1 MDDAHHG
8 GSNVTRRK
16 QTASVIAAFTLTVG
30 LVASSIPAS
39 AAPAGWHRIP
49 TSWGANLRS
58 VATGQAFT
66 TGDKTW
72 LAGTAYP
79 NDGSDV
85 NRPVVQVC
93 SGSSCT
99 LTHLPIQQSPYGG
112 VAVGVSGTSDTDV
125 WVVGAL
131 YGDDGAESVS
141 WHWNGAKWIVVRGN
155 DVDGEVTL
163 TQVLSVSASESWALA
178 NNNFEDG
185 VTGTVYHRV
194 GTSWTEVNSFLN
206 PGIFPDNCAEWY
218 YNTWS
223 DLAYVGGEP
232 VILGVCDGTPVI
244 LKQRSATVWARID
257 TGLPTD
263 VTYTHATV
271 VNSQLWVSGQRA
283 DGSTDVE
290 RRAYGQWI
298 AVPVTGLTGATI
310 KSMAAGP
317 GGTVIAVGH
326 TGTSTEPTAA
336 SWQWNGTVWTALSTP
351 ATAGASWLSTV
362 SIASSGYAVA
372 AGADSTKPTKPPF
385 LSRG

>member
-1 MDDAHHG
+1 M
-8 GSNVTRRK
+8 
-16 QTASVIAAFTLTVG
+16 TAFATAVG
-30 LVASSIPAS
+30 LVASSMPAY
-39 AAPAGWHRIP
+39 AAPAGWHRVP
-49 TSWGANLRS
+49 SNWGSNLRT
-58 VATGQAFT
+58 VTAGQVFT

-79 NDGSDV
+79 NSDTDV
-85 NRPVVQVC
+85 DRPVVQVC

-99 LTHLPIQQSPYGG
+99 LTHLPIQQSQFGG
-112 VAVGVSGTSDTDV
+112 VAVGVSGTSDADV

-131 YGDDGAESVS
+131 YGADGAESVS
-141 WHWNGAKWIVVRGN
+141 WHWNGTTWTVVPGT
-155 DVDGEVTL
+155 DIDGEVTL
-163 TQVLSVSASESWALA
+163 QKVLSVSTSESWALA
-178 NNNFEDG
+178 VNNFEDG
-185 VTGTVYHRV
+185 TTGTVYHRV
-194 GTSWTEVNSFLN
+194 GTTWTEVDSILN
-206 PGIFPDNCAEWY
+206 PSIFPDNCAEWY

-244 LKQRSATVWARID
+244 LKQRSATAWARID

-271 VNSQLWVSGQRA
+271 VNNHLWVSGQRA

-290 RRAYGQWI
+290 RRDSGNWI
-298 AVPVTGLTGATI
+298 AVPATGLTGATI
-310 KSMAAGP
+310 MSLAAGP

-326 TGTSTEPTAA
+326 TGTSTAPTAA

-351 ATAGASWLSTV
+351 GTAGASWLNTV
-362 SIASSGYAVA
+362 SVASTDYAVA
-372 AGADSTKPTKPPF
+372 AGMDSTKPTKPPF